1 MKQIR
6 NNVFETNSSSTH
18 VLCLNKNMLKEKH
31 ILGMNFAKE
40 EKYPDDIWDN
50 YLLKLSDEFADMSF
64 DTDWIGNFSEHIQSP
79 YQKLRYI
86 YTYCMNK
93 NIHWIKAFAKVLK
106 KIEEKYEV
114 RIAIADE
121 DVDKSRYVNER
132 DDYCFEN
139 NYVINHE
146 SSDYLDKHID
156 KAIKNAKLFKPSLSD
171 ILFDIIT
178 KPKYIILNWDDGI
191 DEKWFKENNIKILNS
206 ENY

>member
-31 ILGMNFAKE
+31 ILGMNLTKE

-50 YLLKLSDEFADMSF
+50 YLLKLSDEFANMSF
-64 DTDWIGNFSEHIQSP
+64 DTDWYDYPSRIQSP

-93 NIHWIKAFAKVLK
+93 NISWLEAFAEVLE
-106 KIEEKYEV
+106 KIGKTYGIK
-114 RIAIADE
+114 IAVADE
-121 DVDKSRYVNER
+121 DVDKSRYANER
-132 DDYCFEN
+132 EEYCFEN
-139 NYVINHE
+139 NYVINHQ
-146 SSDYLDKHID
+146 SSDILDIYVNKVM
-156 KAIKNAKLFKPSLSD
+156 KNAKWFKPSLAS

-178 KPKYIILNWDDGI
+178 KPKYMIFDMGSEDYADD
-191 DEKWFKENNIKILNS
+191 
-206 ENY
+206 

>member
-31 ILGMNFAKE
+31 ILGMNFTKE

-50 YLLKLSDEFADMSF
+50 YLLKLSDEFSEMTF
-64 DTDWIGNFSEHIQSP
+64 DTDWIGRFSDHIQSP

-93 NIHWIKAFAKVLK
+93 SIYWLDAFAEMLK
-106 KIEEKYEV
+106 RIEEKYEIK
-114 RIAIADE
+114 IALVDE
-121 DVDKSRYVNER
+121 DVDKSKYVNER
-132 DDYCFEN
+132 EEYCLN
-139 NYVINHE
+139 NMYVINYE
-146 SSDYLDKHID
+146 SSDCLDEYINNV
-156 KAIKNAKLFKPSLSD
+156 IRNAKIFKPKLSD

-191 DEKWFKENNIKILNS
+191 EEEWFKANNIKILK
-206 ENY
+206 

>member
-31 ILGMNFAKE
+31 ILGMNFTKE
-40 EKYPDDIWDN
+40 KKYPDDIWDN
-50 YLLKLSDEFADMSF
+50 YLLKLSDEFSEMTF
-64 DTDWIGNFSEHIQSP
+64 DTDWIGRFSDHIQSP

-93 NIHWIKAFAKVLK
+93 SIYWLDAFAEMLK
-106 KIEEKYEV
+106 RIEEKYEIK
-114 RIAIADE
+114 IALVDE
-121 DVDKSRYVNER
+121 DVDKSKYVNER
-132 DDYCFEN
+132 EEYCLN
-139 NYVINHE
+139 NMYVINYE
-146 SSDYLDKHID
+146 SSDCLDEYINNV
-156 KAIKNAKLFKPSLSD
+156 IRNAKIFKPKLSD

-191 DEKWFKENNIKILNS
+191 EEEWFKENNLKILK
-206 ENY
+206 

>member
-31 ILGMNFAKE
+31 ILGMNFTKE

-50 YLLKLSDEFADMSF
+50 YLLKLSDEFANMSF
-64 DTDWIGNFSEHIQSP
+64 DTDWYDYSKHIQSP

-93 NIHWIKAFAKVLK
+93 NMHWIESFAHCMV
-106 KIEEKYEV
+106 KIEKAYFI
-114 RIAIADE
+114 RIAIDDE
-121 DVDKSRYVNER
+121 DADKCMFQNER
-132 DDYCFEN
+132 ESYCFEN
-139 NYVINHE
+139 NYEINCQ
-146 SSDYLDKHID
+146 SSDSLDKYID
-156 KAIKNAKLFKPSLSD
+156 NAIKNAKLFKPKLSD

-178 KPKYIILNWDDGI
+178 KPKYIIFNWDDGI
-191 DEKWFKENNIKILNS
+191 DEEWFNS
-206 ENY
+206 KNLEIISQ

>member
-18 VLCLNKNMLKEKH
+18 VLCLNKNMLKERH
-31 ILGMNFAKE
+31 ILGMNFTKE

-50 YLLKLSDEFADMSF
+50 YLLKLSDEFANMSF
-64 DTDWIGNFSEHIQSP
+64 DTDWYDYSKHIQSP

-93 NIHWIKAFAKVLK
+93 GINWLRSFSKALG
-106 KIEEKYEV
+106 KIEKKYE
-114 RIAIADE
+114 IEISIADE
-121 DVDKSRYVNER
+121 DVDKSKCVNKREE
-132 DDYCFEN
+132 YCLDN
-139 NYVINHE
+139 MYIINYE
-146 SSDYLDKHID
+146 SSDSLDEYINNV
-156 KAIKNAKLFKPSLSD
+156 IRNAKIFKPKLSD

-191 DEKWFKENNIKILNS
+191 EEEWFKENNIKILK
-206 ENY
+206 

>member
-31 ILGMNFAKE
+31 ILGMNFTKE

-50 YLLKLSDEFADMSF
+50 YLLKLSDEFSEMTF
-64 DTDWIGNFSEHIQSP
+64 DTDWIGRFSDHIQSP

-93 NIHWIKAFAKVLK
+93 SIYWLDAFAEMLK
-106 KIEEKYEV
+106 RIEEKYEIK
-114 RIAIADE
+114 IALVDE
-121 DVDKSRYVNER
+121 DVDKSKYVNER
-132 DDYCFEN
+132 EEYCLN
-139 NYVINHE
+139 NMYVINYE
-146 SSDYLDKHID
+146 SSDCLDEYINNV
-156 KAIKNAKLFKPSLSD
+156 IRNAKIFKPKLSD

-191 DEKWFKENNIKILNS
+191 EKEWFKENNIKILK
-206 ENY
+206 